1 MPEVK
6 GRVADA
12 FEARVREQEEAW
24 LSPHAVRS
32 YESRGREREEGEC
45 RLRTP
50 FQHDR
55 DRILHSKP
63 FRRLKGKTQVFIDP
77 AGDHFRTRMTHTL
90 ETTGIAR
97 GVARALR
104 LNEDLTEAIG
114 LGHDMGHTPFGHA
127 GEEAL
132 DKCLSERFGTG
143 FRHNQQSLRIAEE
156 LNLTWEVRDGILKHT
171 GEVEPGSQ
179 EGKIVRIV
187 DRVAYINH
195 DIDDAIRHGILEAGD
210 LPREEVELLGP
221 TGSKRIDRLVHDLV
235 ESSEASGDIVQ
246 SEEIGAAMLSLRA
259 FMFERVYLGPH
270 TRNEHVRAG
279 EAVRR
284 IFDHLAERGD
294 SPAEIVD
301 YLSGMTDRFALEYAA
316 TV

>member
-1 MPEVK
+1 MPELK

-12 FEARVREQEEAW
+12 FEARIREQEDAW

-32 YESRGREREEGEC
+32 YESRGRAREEDEC
-45 RLRTP
+45 RVRTP
-50 FQHDR
+50 FQRDR

-97 GVARALR
+97 GVARGLR

-114 LGHDMGHTPFGHA
+114 LGHDMGHTPFGHV

-132 DKCLSERFGTG
+132 DECLRERFGLG
-143 FRHNQQSLRIAEE
+143 FRHNEQSLRIAES

-171 GEVEPGSQ
+171 GEVEPETL

-195 DIDDAIRHGILEAGD
+195 DIDDAVRHGILDPDD
-210 LPREEVELLGP
+210 LPQDEVALLGP
-221 TGSKRIDRLVHDLV
+221 SGSKRIDTLVHDLI
-235 ESSEASGDIVQ
+235 ESSEAAGDVVQ
-246 SEEIGAAMLSLRA
+246 GEEVGAAMLSLRG

-270 TRNEHVRAG
+270 TAQEHERARETVR
-279 EAVRR
+279 E
-284 IFDHLAERGD
+284 IFDHLADRGD
-294 SPAEIVD
+294 SPDEIVD
-301 YLSGMTDRFALEYAA
+301 YLSGMTDRFALQYAESL
-316 TV
+316 